1 MKLSLAIAV
10 VSVSIAGA
18 AHAQQVDS
26 RWSPWLGCWALTG
39 ENVRVCV
46 EPYQDASVRLTTT
59 VEKSSEPVLAQTLV
73 ADGSRQPVAE
83 GQCSG
88 WQQADWSGTGER
100 LFARAELTCKDGSTR
115 TVTGLST
122 IVNGTWLDIQ
132 GIEIAG
138 RENIRVRKYRRA
150 PNQAGTPS
158 PRATG
163 LAPRLGSTPFTIAD
177 VKEASARVSPGVMEA
192 ALVETGA
199 GFNLTSQALLDLDRA
214 GVADRVIDAMV
225 AMSYPREFV
234 VDRRPST
241 QGSLMPDIDDTWY
254 GGWSFPY
261 YSSYYGASSPYLF
274 SPFGYGYW
282 GSYYPYGYSFI
293 PGGGVIPLV
302 TDPGAGGAG
311 DGRAVNG
318 VGYTRIRSRA
328 EVEAEQANTARR
340 TGDSGVTG
348 STSSTRGDSSSS
360 SGSTSGA
367 SPSGF
372 SSGTSSS
379 DTGRTAQPR

>member
-1 MKLSLAIAV
+1 MKLSVAIAV
-10 VSVSIAGA
+10 MCLSVAGA

-39 ENVRVCV
+39 DNVRVCV
-46 EPYQDASVRLTTT
+46 EPYQGTGVRLTTT

-73 ADGSRQPVAE
+73 ADGTRQPVAE
-83 GQCSG
+83 GECSG

-122 IVNGTWLDIQ
+122 IVNGMWLDIQ

-150 PNQAGTPS
+150 PGQAAPS
-158 PRATG
+158 PRATA

-192 ALVETGA
+192 ALVETGS
-199 GFNLTSQALLDLDRA
+199 GFNLSSQALLDLDRA
-214 GVADRVIDAMV
+214 GVADRVLDAMV
-225 AMSYPREFV
+225 ALSYPRQFV
-234 VDRRPST
+234 VDRRPSP
-241 QGSLMPDIDDTWY
+241 QGSLLPDIDDTWY

-261 YSSYYGASSPYLF
+261 YSSSYGAYSPYLY

-302 TDPGAGGAG
+302 VDSGAGGAG

-328 EVEAEQANTARR
+328 DVEAEQANIARR
-340 TGDSGVTG
+340 TGDSGVTNG
-348 STSSTRGDSSSS
+348 TTSTRGDSSSS
-360 SGSTSGA
+360 SGSSSGGA

-372 SSGTSSS
+372 SSGSSS
-379 DTGRTAQPR
+379 TDTGRTAQPR